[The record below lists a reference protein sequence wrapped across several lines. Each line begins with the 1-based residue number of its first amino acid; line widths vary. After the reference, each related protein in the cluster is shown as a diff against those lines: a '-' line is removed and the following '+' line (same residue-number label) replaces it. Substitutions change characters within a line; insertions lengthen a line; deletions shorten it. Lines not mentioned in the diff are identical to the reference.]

1 MVNLTKALK
10 GALDDVG
17 NPEPKISGVM
27 DDGDVIKHVGESIVI
42 RQPTHE
48 EANAILKAY
57 PGHNLFGRLSGKIS
71 GKPSP
76 AKGVPFHDINM
87 ERIFGSDTVS
97 DATIRGLIDG
107 VVDSIKANLD
117 HNVTRTFAEVQ
128 EKAAA
133 LGMDRTFE
141 VLEKGASAATLKDL
155 DVTLTAVG
163 HAHVQWALAVRK
175 SFGKYLNARANGR
188 SQEEIDHLFSVA
200 SAGMA
205 AQGVFVQNL
214 INMRTATARGL
225 ASTRQI
231 AMAND
236 QAAAPLLDLIQRG
249 QRVGQDADPIAKD
262 MLAQA
267 YIRMPDPT
275 QQSTFVKELAS
286 KGRLTADMVVEV
298 YVNGL
303 LASPVTHMVNILSNA
318 LNGSLAVPERA
329 VAAVAG
335 RGRTLIRSMPDDE
348 RVLFGEA
355 TSYGYALM
363 SSFGEA
369 FRAAGRS
376 YMTELPTGGV
386 SKLEYKTRAV
396 TGENMARLIPAMDAD
411 GAAARGID
419 FMAKWFVR
427 QPGRLLMAEDEF
439 FKAIFRRAEMHALA
453 HRRAAELVH
462 GGMDTREAAR
472 IATDEIVVN
481 PSQKVRQRLI
491 DEALDRT
498 YQQDLEGGVARL
510 APFFQSA
517 AMKPV
522 SPFYK
527 TPTNIAK
534 AMIDRTP
541 LPLLDVVWG
550 QTAGRMGMGDSVIG
564 KLGLSDFQKA
574 VKEGGPAADMAMGKM
589 AFGSMLLGSVYM
601 LMESL
606 ENSGPVKEEG
616 DIRVTG
622 GMPVDKKT
630 REAWQRAGIQP
641 YSMHS
646 RNADGSWTA
655 VSFSRF
661 EPVSG
666 LLAIMA
672 DYRQLAKYEGADNLG
687 DIMTAMTAGVY
698 NYVGTMPMMQG
709 IETLSNAVAFRP
721 KGVGGLEALAGAFA
735 KVYTGAALS
744 TAQSAVT
751 LGTMP
756 PTLTKLFEGVADPQF
771 RSHLPPE
778 HGNTLIMRNIW
789 GAIQKWRDGIP
800 GISQGLQPRLNRWAE
815 TVRGLDMP
823 YLPIRVRTT
832 DHRKVDVELVNL
844 GDGITMPQRKIEG
857 VDLSAEH
864 YNRLLELS
872 MRPDSSRFYKGR
884 RNPPTLLQQIDA
896 QVFGAGET
904 VYNKLDKAA
913 KVSRMQSIVTVRDEA
928 ARSLLYQEYPDL
940 KTAIDEKKAERAGGI
955 AGVGLD
961 F

>member
-1 MVNLTKALK
+1 MVSLTKALK

-27 DDGDVIKHVGESIVI
+27 DDGDVIKHVGDSIVI

-48 EANAILKAY
+48 EANEILKAY

-76 AKGVPFHDINM
+76 TKGVPFHDINM

-175 SFGKYLNARANGR
+175 SFGRYLNARANGR

-214 INMRTATARGL
+214 INMRTATARAL

-286 KGRLTADMVVEV
+286 KGRLTADMIVEV
-298 YVNGL
+298 FVNGL
-303 LASPVTHMVNILSNA
+303 LASPVTHMVNTLSNA
-318 LNGSLAVPERA
+318 LNGALAVPERA

-396 TGENMARLIPAMDAD
+396 TGENMARLIPGMDAD

-453 HRRAAELVH
+453 YRRAAELVH

-481 PSQKVRQRLI
+481 PSQKVRQRMIEEGLQ
-491 DEALDRT
+491 RT
-498 YQQDLEGGVARL
+498 YQQDLEGGMARL

-522 SPFYK
+522 TPFYK

-541 LPLLDVVWG
+541 LPLLDILWG
-550 QTAGRMGMGDSVIG
+550 KTVGGGDSVIG

-606 ENSGPVKEEG
+606 ENSGPVDKEG

-672 DYRQLAKYEGADNLG
+672 DYRQLAKYEGEESLG
-687 DIMTAMTAGVY
+687 AIMTAMTSGVY
-698 NYVGTMPMMQG
+698 NYVGTLPMMQG

-735 KVYTGAALS
+735 KVYAGAALS

-756 PTLTKLFEGVADPQF
+756 PSLTKLIEGVADPQF
-771 RSHLPPE
+771 RSHLPRE
-778 HGNTLIMRNIW
+778 HGNTLIMRNVW

-823 YLPIRVRTT
+823 YLPTRIQRKDYSRV
-832 DHRKVDVELVNL
+832 DLALVNL
-844 GDGITMPQRKIEG
+844 EGGVSMPQRRVEG
-857 VDLSAEH
+857 IDLSAEQ
-864 YNRLLELS
+864 YNRWLEIS
-872 MRPDSSRFYKGR
+872 MDPSVSDFHAGET
-884 RNPPTLLQQIDA
+884 PPTLLQQLDEA
-896 QVFGAGET
+896 MFGEGAEIFDQWEDGEK
-904 VYNKLDKAA
+904 VMHLQNIVARRDRAA
-913 KVSRMQSIVTVRDEA
+913 KEY
-928 ARSLLYQEYPDL
+928 LYAEYPDL
-940 KTAIDEKKAERAGGI
+940 KEAIDAKKSERMQGG